1 MSETANETP
10 GEALHRLLH
19 TQWGGHVPMGTGDYV
34 DHADG
39 WSSLGDT
46 AREGWEEI
54 AGLLL
59 TWHIRRRESEAEG
72 VRR

>member
-1 MSETANETP
+1 MSEAVHETP

-19 TQWGGHVPMGTGDYV
+19 TRWGGHVPMGTGDYL

-46 AREGWEEI
+46 AREGWEDVAERFI
-54 AGLLL
+54 AWAEL
-59 TWHIRRRESEAEG
+59 RKREGAS
-72 VRR
+72 